1 MKDKLKLWLRR
12 LLLRQLIKLVDRAE
26 ERLQAWQVSLRDDL
40 ASHVVSVKQSPAV
53 GHEQPEARKPIPA
66 RGEEAGSM
74 GRRRLAAECSSQ
86 AGTRH
91 HSPAATLVAGET
103 FLQWEARKS
112 GVAPVSKKTARR
124 RRERVTA
131 SAFDL
136 RFAR

>member
-12 LLLRQLIKLVDRAE
+12 WFLRTLIKLVDRAE
-26 ERLQAWQVSLRDDL
+26 ERLQAWQVSLRESL
-40 ASHVVSVKQSPAV
+40 RRAAPKQNDANP
-53 GHEQPEARKPIPA
+53 K
-66 RGEEAGSM
+66 
-74 GRRRLAAECSSQ
+74 RLAAECSSQ

-103 FLQWEARKS
+103 LVARPHGRRETWSQWEARRS
-112 GVAPVSKKTARR
+112 GVAVISKKEARR